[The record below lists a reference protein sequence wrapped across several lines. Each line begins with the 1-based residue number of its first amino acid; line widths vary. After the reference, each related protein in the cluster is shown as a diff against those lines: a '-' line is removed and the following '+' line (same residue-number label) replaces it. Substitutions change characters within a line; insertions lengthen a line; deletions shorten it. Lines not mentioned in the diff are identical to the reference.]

1 MEEDRAVLRL
11 RRMPAEGAVRSQ
23 GVLEVFQGDYQGSY
37 EISPW
42 PVTVDGTEALSRH
55 YRGRLHYINGLRA
68 MDTPGGLSSDG
79 LHPSDQGHEMIAER
93 PAGYMAEKR
102 RID

>member
-42 PVTVDGTEALSRH
+42 PVTVDGT
-55 YRGRLHYINGLRA
+55 
-68 MDTPGGLSSDG
+68 
-79 LHPSDQGHEMIAER
+79 
-93 PAGYMAEKR
+93 
-102 RID
+102 

>member
-42 PVTVDGTEALSRH
+42 PVTVDGTEITIRRDDWDMDRLYGKALAFGAPYSAARQLFPVSM
-55 YRGRLHYINGLRA
+55 G
-68 MDTPGGLSSDG
+68 
-79 LHPSDQGHEMIAER
+79 
-93 PAGYMAEKR
+93 AGF
-102 RID
+102 II